1 MKDCAS
7 FKALILALADTHLI
21 ITQSYRKKKKTSV

>member
-7 FKALILALADTHLI
+7 FKVVNLALADTPLI